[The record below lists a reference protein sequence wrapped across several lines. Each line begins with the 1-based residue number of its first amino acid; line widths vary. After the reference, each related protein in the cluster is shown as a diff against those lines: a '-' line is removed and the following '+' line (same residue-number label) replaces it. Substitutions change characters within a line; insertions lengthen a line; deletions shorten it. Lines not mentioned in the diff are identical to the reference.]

1 MIRSLKSIKAVATVL
16 LLTLPMLAFGQN
28 QSDSVVYIDQGDPI
42 FPMIT
47 YYHAIPGRFFIQKS
61 DDVSQEYIISLL
73 DQLTDATFQYSWHS
87 TKDLRNYYCSY
98 CRIIIDDSLIDYLIE
113 ELLKDDGILTARRIY
128 VDNDFYNQY
137 IAFLQQTDVDYADY
151 FKVPNLNV
159 KETVFS
165 NQIICYP
172 SSQYRTDENN
182 NLIPMDS
189 ICNNLAIEQIQTSA
203 SLFAQVSKNADVF
216 EVAQQLLNTGYFNKV
231 DINRTMPF
239 AGKIFDNIYGA
250 KINRSDHFFQYNKSY
265 NDGKLYYHEIQG
277 RFFVEKN
284 DSVTHDY
291 INELLDN
298 AIDGDFESEWLWD
311 DICRV
316 IVNEELIDNI
326 IDVLLKDDGI
336 KTARRI
342 YVSRNDYCNYL
353 FYPDLEQG
361 ERYLL
366 NIVIC
371 YSIKEDNQALLDSI
385 SNSLDLTYS
394 TGKYSSA
401 TFNIPKH
408 ADIFEA
414 AQKIFETGGFGS
426 AEIYVQ
432 IPPKIAHWGGDT
444 YVSQAN
450 EDEAIIEKVS
460 YYNMLGRCVETPSG
474 LTIVVTRYS
483 DGSVRTEKKL
493 FR

>member
-87 TKDLRNYYCSY
+87 TKDMKDCY
-98 CRIIIDDSLIDYLIE
+98 CRVIIDDALIDHLID
-113 ELLKDDGILTARRIY
+113 ELLKDDSVLVARRIY
-128 VDNDFYNQY
+128 VNKGIYDKYLT
-137 IAFLQQTDVDYADY
+137 FLQHTDVDHADY
-151 FKVPNLNV
+151 FKVPNLNN
-159 KETVFS
+159 KETVFF
-165 NQIICYP
+165 NEIRCDPYNFNPDIVPQ
-172 SSQYRTDENN
+172 
-182 NLIPMDS
+182 DS
-189 ICNNLAIEQIQTSA
+189 ICNNIGVTLSPWSRSFVAH
-203 SLFAQVSKNADVF
+203 VPKNADVF
-216 EVAQQLLNTGYFNKV
+216 EVALQLLNTGYFV
-231 DINRTMPF
+231 GVSINGAMPF
-239 AGKIFDNIYGA
+239 AGKIFDDIYGA

-483 DGSVRTEKKL
+483 DGSVHTEKKL